1 MMRTYVK
8 GLIPNSSDP
17 TDKLYIGDIDRV
29 SPGINGFLTDVEA
42 RKLLAKYKE
51 SPTDYKLKEQ
61 IIHTYGRYVVSIAKI
76 YQSQGLPLCDLISEG
91 MLGLINAIDGF
102 DPTNDNQFMTY
113 AGVVISRSMREALDQ
128 FNLPVKVPKNI
139 RNQHRRVK
147 TTIEAMQLLGA
158 TEDQIQDKFVDN
170 EVDLEFY
177 HNPGLFS
184 KITTSTGFSDDDLDN
199 DVELLF
205 VSDDDPTAELT
216 RQDLAKDIKR
226 IFKKR
231 LTKTETKIL
240 KLYFGIDHPYRIQ
253 STADLGKRLGMSG
266 ERARQIKEAGL
277 QKLRSDD
284 CRKILIKYL

>member
-1 MMRTYVK
+1 MRTYVK
-8 GLIPNSSDP
+8 GLIPNTNDSA
-17 TDKLYIGDIDRV
+17 DKLYISDLDKV
-29 SPGINGFLTDVEA
+29 SPGINGFLTDAEV
-42 RKLLAKYKE
+42 RKLLTEYKK
-51 SPTDYKLKEQ
+51 DNNNKLREQ
-61 IIHTYGRYVVSIAKI
+61 LIHTYGRYVVSIAKI

-91 MLGLINAIDGF
+91 MLGLISAIDGF
-102 DPTNDNQFMTY
+102 DLNNETQFMTY
-113 AGVVISRSMREALDQ
+113 AGVVISRSMREALDL

-139 RNQHRRVK
+139 RNQHRRVRS
-147 TTIEAMQLLGA
+147 TIEEMQLAGA
-158 TEDQIQDKFVDN
+158 TEDQIQDKFLDN

-184 KITTSTGFSDDDLDN
+184 KVTNNIGLSEEDSDG
-199 DVELLF
+199 DVEALF

-240 KLYFGIDHPYRIQ
+240 KLYFGLDYPYRIQ

-266 ERARQIKEAGL
+266 ERARQIKESGL